1 MSDTERWLAE
11 PDDDSRPYFDAM
23 RMRKLRLQ
31 RCDDCSTWVF
41 PFHRRCQTCGSTN
54 LSWAD
59 ASGRGTIF
67 SHARLRREY
76 HPRHT
81 DRLPLVIAWVDL
93 DEGVRMASNIVDV
106 EPDEVR
112 VGQRVEV
119 DFERFPE
126 DAPAFGDLVPVFRIV
141 RD

>member
-1 MSDTERWLAE
+1 MSETGRWLAE
-11 PDDDSRPYFDAM
+11 PDDESRPYFDAM
-23 RMRKLRLQ
+23 RVSKLRLQ
-31 RCDDCSTWVF
+31 RCDDCSTWFF
-41 PFHRRCQTCGSTN
+41 PFHKRCQNCGSTS

-76 HPRHT
+76 HPRHA
-81 DRLPLVIAWVDL
+81 DRLPLVIAWIDL

-112 VGQRVEV
+112 VGQRVAV

-126 DAPAFGDLVPVFRIV
+126 DAPAFGDLVPVFRILG
-141 RD
+141 D